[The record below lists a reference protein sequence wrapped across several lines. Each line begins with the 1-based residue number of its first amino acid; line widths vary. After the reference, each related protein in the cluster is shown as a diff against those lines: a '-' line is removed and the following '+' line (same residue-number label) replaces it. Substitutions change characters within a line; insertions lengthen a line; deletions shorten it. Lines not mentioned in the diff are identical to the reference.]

1 MIQYTPR
8 IISKTAMFYAVI
20 TCNNYAQHDNVYNA
34 VTSYNHMENNNV
46 LSFIK
51 KEEVIMQGNIYD

>member
-1 MIQYTPR
+1 
-8 IISKTAMFYAVI
+8 MFYAVI